1 MYLGIYW
8 VTYSALY
15 IRIGLS
21 TISML
26 SFYVIH
32 TLCSRRLLNFNQC
45 VRNLLTGNKI
55 LTYNSTGEIQLYNS
69 TFMLRL
75 GDRWPQIRDD
85 QKVALPPYK

>member
-26 SFYVIH
+26 SFYIAH
-32 TLCSRRLLNFNQC
+32 TSGNRRLLNFNQC

-55 LTYNSTGEIQLYNS
+55 LT
-69 TFMLRL
+69 
-75 GDRWPQIRDD
+75 
-85 QKVALPPYK
+85 

>member
-8 VTYSALY
+8 VSYRALC

-26 SFYVIH
+26 GFYI
-32 TLCSRRLLNFNQC
+32 TYTSGNRRLLNFNQW

-55 LTYNSTGEIQLYNS
+55 LTYNSAGELQLYS
-69 TFMLRL
+69 CTLRL
-75 GDRWPQIRDD
+75 R
-85 QKVALPPYK
+85 L